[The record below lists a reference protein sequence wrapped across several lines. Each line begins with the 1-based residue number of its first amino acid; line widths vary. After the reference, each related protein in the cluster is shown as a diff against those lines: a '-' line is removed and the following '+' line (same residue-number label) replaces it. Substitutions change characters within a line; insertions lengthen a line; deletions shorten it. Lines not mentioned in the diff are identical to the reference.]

1 MILSAHFLVGGAIAV
16 KSQIPILGILLAFL
30 SHYLFD
36 LLPVKEYDIS
46 SIYSQQWRKSFF
58 DFSKVTLDILLGI
71 LLVLMFSENIWLGLI
86 GGFFAMVPDALTLLF
101 IIFPKNKILNWHY
114 QIHKNFNYFK
124 NKKIPSLLGITTE
137 TLVYLMAIL
146 YLFSPQ

>member
-1 MILSAHFLVGGAIAV
+1 MILSAHFLVGGVIAA

-46 SIYSQQWRKSFF
+46 TIYGRQWRKSFF
-58 DFSKVTLDILLGI
+58 DFSKVFLDILLGV
-71 LLVLMFSENIWLGLI
+71 LLVLMFSENLWIGLI

-101 IIFPKNKILNWHY
+101 ILFPKSEILNWHY

-124 NKKIPSLLGITTE
+124 NKKIPTLFGIATE
-137 TLVYLMAIL
+137 ALVYLMAIL